1 MTLTLE
7 GTKREG
13 KAEALPSCYVCKEAI
28 EDLGDAYHISEGL
41 HRHIGCDP
49 SPRQAAATTTPKKK
63 DLWWQVK
70 DRSARNLKA
79 IKDAFA
85 GHEYTFQ
92 EFGVVIRDYDIG
104 VINAELGE
112 WKTIADRDKRLL
124 HLVHY
129 WVAAVLRAIRARAG
143 EDVGLEEVEGYRNFQ
158 SLYQRALKRD
168 WKARDDKGD
177 LRDKVIEYIKTK
189 ATVSRGQLA
198 KRFGIPSKEIKKLLR
213 ESVAK
218 GEVYSRGSYFYS

>member
-13 KAEALPSCYVCKEAI
+13 KAEALPSCYVCKKAV
-28 EDLGDAYHISEGL
+28 EDLNEAYHISEGL
-41 HRHIGCDP
+41 CRHIGCDP
-49 SPRQAAATTTPKKK
+49 SPGQAATTTSKKK
-63 DLWWQVK
+63 TPWWVVK
-70 DRSARNLKA
+70 DKGARNLKA

-112 WKTIADRDKRLL
+112 WKTVVDRDKRLS

-129 WVAAVLRAIRARAG
+129 WSAAVLRAIRARAG
-143 EDVGLEEVEGYRNFQ
+143 EDVGPEEVEGYRNFQ
-158 SLYQRALKRD
+158 SLYQLALERD
-168 WKARDDKGD
+168 WKARDDEGD
-177 LRDKVIEYIKTK
+177 LRDKVLEYIKTK

-218 GEVYSRGSYFYS
+218 GEVYSRGSCFYS

>member
-7 GTKREG
+7 GTKRGG

-28 EDLGDAYHISEGL
+28 ADLNEAYSLSEGL

-49 SPRQAAATTTPKKK
+49 SPRQTATTTPKKK
-63 DLWWQVK
+63 TLWWAVK
-70 DRSARNLKA
+70 DKSARNLKA
-79 IKDAFA
+79 IKDALA
-85 GHEYTFQ
+85 RHEYTFQ

-104 VINAELGE
+104 VINAELGK
-112 WKTIADRDKRLL
+112 WKSVTDRDKRLL

-129 WVAAVLRAIRARAG
+129 WVAAVLKAIRARAG
-143 EDVGLEEVEGYRNFQ
+143 EDVGPEEVEGFRNFQ
-158 SLYQRALKRD
+158 SLYQLALKRD
-168 WKARDDKGD
+168 WKARDDEAD
-177 LRDKVIEYIKTK
+177 LRDKVLEYIKAK
-189 ATVSRGQLA
+189 VTVSRGQLA